1 MIEDYFGRR
10 VLVPIVDMPS
20 KPSAEIEILPTIK
33 IVKNVAVCQRCG
45 AKSRLT
51 DAALPKHEYYC
62 PVCLNLGRVDTL
74 SKFYHVAEP
83 NQFSAPYPQLIW
95 QGKLSPL
102 QSEVAETVTASMRQH
117 EKRLIWAV
125 TGAGKTEMMFKGLAD
140 RLQAGERIAWAS
152 PRVDVC
158 LEIYPRLNKAFQNC
172 KIALLYGHAKEAY
185 CYRQLTVCTTHQ
197 LLRFYHAFD
206 NLIIDEVDAF
216 PFAANP
222 WLFLAAHNA
231 VKPNGGMIFLTATPG
246 RELLNAV
253 SKGRLAVSYLP
264 LRYHGHL
271 LPMPKVS
278 LVINWRRQLQ
288 AGHLPIRVKQMLLHE
303 IKAHQRFL
311 LFVPHVKDL
320 PIVKTALQNDL
331 ATSEFVTVHASDPLR
346 QEKVQAMREQKYLF
360 LVTTSILERG
370 VTFPGIDVMI
380 LGADDEVFS
389 ASALIQMAG
398 RAGRA
403 KERPTGTVCFFVGAM
418 SQRVREALRQIA
430 YMNQKGA
437 RLLAKMPALRRDD

>member
-20 KPSAEIEILPTIK
+20 KPSAKIEILPTIK

-222 WLFLAAHNA
+222 RLFLAAHNA

-253 SKGRLAVSYLP
+253 SRGRLAVSYLP

-288 AGHLPIRVKQMLLHE
+288 G
-303 IKAHQRFL
+303 
-311 LFVPHVKDL
+311 
-320 PIVKTALQNDL
+320 
-331 ATSEFVTVHASDPLR
+331 
-346 QEKVQAMREQKYLF
+346 
-360 LVTTSILERG
+360 G
-370 VTFPGIDVMI
+370 
-380 LGADDEVFS
+380 
-389 ASALIQMAG
+389 ASADQ
-398 RAGRA
+398 
-403 KERPTGTVCFFVGAM
+403 
-418 SQRVREALRQIA
+418 SQTDAFA
-430 YMNQKGA
+430 
-437 RLLAKMPALRRDD
+437 